1 MGNYKY
7 IISNRVYNAIDS
19 FYYNVARKYINTYSY
34 ELIIKNMRVAYSSI
48 YRIENGLLRRQPTMS
63 RWKGLY
69 MAKAGKWY
77 FAYKVEGDTVYVY
90 DACHAQNMHE
100 IAKPRR
106 RYTVRLTE
114 EDLRQV
120 IKKSIREALKQF
132 YSAE

>member
-1 MGNYKY
+1 MKIYEFQRYFPDEAACKEKFREIRLKEGVVCPKCGC
-7 IISNRVYNAIDS
+7 
-19 FYYNVARKYINTYSY
+19 ARH
-34 ELIIKNMRVAYSSI
+34 
-48 YRIENGLLRRQPTMS
+48 
-63 RWKGLY
+63 
-69 MAKAGKWY
+69 Y